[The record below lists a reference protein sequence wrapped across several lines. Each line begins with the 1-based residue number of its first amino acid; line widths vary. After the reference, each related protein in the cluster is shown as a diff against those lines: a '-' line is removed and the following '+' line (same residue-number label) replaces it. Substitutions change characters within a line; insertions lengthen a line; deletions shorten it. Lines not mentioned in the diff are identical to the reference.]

1 MPDLQVPSEENI
13 AHMVTYIQT
22 KLKMAS
28 VGAMRP
34 DHFPL
39 ERYEELLEIYEV
51 VEGMSVFSISEM
63 EAIVSELGRL
73 TRR

>member
-1 MPDLQVPSEENI
+1 MPDLQIPSEANI
-13 AHMVTYIQT
+13 AHMVTFIQT
-22 KLKMAS
+22 KLKMATA
-28 VGAMRP
+28 GAMKP

-39 ERYEELLEIYEV
+39 ENYEELLEIYEV
-51 VEGMSVFSISEM
+51 VKGMSAFSISEM